1 MLNQFNETD
10 EENPMEKNHTNPY
23 AALDHPQVLQ
33 FLFHPRR
40 DYPQKAISGKEQ
52 LIPVDRNIDVGAAF
66 HLADPSFPNI
76 LFFHGNGEIASDY
89 DDLGPV
95 FNRLGINFLVVD
107 YRGYGKSSGSPTV
120 SSMLLD
126 CHTILDFVVNE
137 LENRNFTGSLT
148 IMGRSLGSASAL
160 ELAAT
165 RQDSIDRLIIESG
178 FAHAAPLLRTLGLDP
193 DTIGFQEAQGFGNA
207 DKIKRWNK
215 PLLIIHAQFDHII
228 DFSQGEALYNLCPSD
243 DKTLLMIPGANHN
256 DIFIKGFDQYMDS
269 LKTFLIPPDVSE

>member
-1 MLNQFNETD
+1 
-10 EENPMEKNHTNPY
+10 MEKDHTNPY

-40 DYPQKAISGKEQ
+40 DYTGKALSHKEH
-52 LIPVDRNIDVGAAF
+52 LIPVDQDIEVGAAF

-76 LFFHGNGEIASDY
+76 LFFHGNGEVVSDY
-89 DDLGPV
+89 DDLGPI
-95 FNRLGINFLVVD
+95 FNDQGINFLVAD

-126 CHTILDFVVNE
+126 CHKILDFVINE
-137 LENRNFTGSLT
+137 LENRNYTGSLN

-178 FAHAAPLLRTLGLDP
+178 FAHAAPLLKTLGLDP
-193 DTIGFQEAQGFGNA
+193 DMIGFQETQGFGNA
-207 DKIKRWNK
+207 DKIKYWHK

-228 DFSQGEALYNLCPSD
+228 DFSQAEALYSLCPSA
-243 DKTLLMIPGANHN
+243 DKDLLMISGANHN
-256 DIFIKGFDQYMDS
+256 DIFIKGFDMYLNRLTD
-269 LKTFLIPPDVSE
+269 FLIQ